1 MTFLTNLGV
10 TEILCSFRFV
20 LNGKPGKEMPKSSR
34 SEFLEKFLANI
45 FALSEAE
52 DNTSKLMNTG
62 GIAGLPLLRTL
73 LTIHQK
79 SQDPSL
85 WDMIDSFFI
94 VTFFSICKFGSFKNP
109 FATITS
115 LSELQKIY
123 HVGKNKKSDFYEIWQ
138 QQK

>member
-20 LNGKPGKEMPKSSR
+20 LNGKPGKEMPTSSR
-34 SEFLEKFLANI
+34 LEFLEKFLANI

-52 DNTSKLMNTG
+52 DNTSKLMNKG

-85 WDMIDSFFI
+85 WDMILFFCCC
-94 VTFFSICKFGSFKNP
+94 FF
-109 FATITS
+109 
-115 LSELQKIY
+115 
-123 HVGKNKKSDFYEIWQ
+123 
-138 QQK
+138 